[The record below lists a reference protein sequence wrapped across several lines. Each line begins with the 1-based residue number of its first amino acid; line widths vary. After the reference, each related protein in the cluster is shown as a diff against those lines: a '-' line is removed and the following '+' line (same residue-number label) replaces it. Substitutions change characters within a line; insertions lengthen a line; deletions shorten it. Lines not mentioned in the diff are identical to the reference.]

1 MGAQD
6 LLQHLRGAGLSLAV
20 DGDRLTVTPR
30 ERLTD
35 DMRESIRA
43 NKSALLQ
50 ALACLASRPGPPRE
64 SYERIPEADP
74 DDREPWTGQD
84 PDPQDLAHARL
95 VAMGLDDPEATKLAE
110 WMMLRQEHGD
120 DRNVCFECRHFRAKR
135 KRCGN
140 HIKAEMPQELGADL
154 ATKPQRCAGF
164 GLLERTP

>member
-43 NKSALLQ
+43 NKAALLQ
-50 ALACLASRPGPPRE
+50 ALAWPASRPTPPPK
-64 SYERIPEADP
+64 SYERIPESDHG
-74 DDREPWTGQD
+74 EPWTGQE
-84 PDPQDLAHARL
+84 PDPQDVAHARL
-95 VAMGLDDPEATKLAE
+95 VCMGLDDPEAAKLAE

-120 DRNVCFECRHFRAKR
+120 DRIVCYECRHFRPNR

-140 HIKAEMPQELGADL
+140 HVKAEMPQELGTDL
-154 ATKPQRCAGF
+154 AAKPQRCAAF